1 MKPARLTY
9 LEEGKAVGAHRG
21 FAATFNWLVR
31 FCSNIRGGLGVIVDT
46 TDSDHPVVRMDGVAA
61 VLKPFEVRWNAD
73 EGCWSVYVPAN
84 AVEGGASFVVHNE
97 RIDGDWYKVANQPSG
112 AGVFDVIVHVKRRV
126 KVGNGGVGV
135 AVHVSATAGGPSAP
149 GAEPANRS
157 AGDVFT
163 VVAARCTVS
172 GSGSTVSRKAVRISR
187 GCVSLASEP
196 SGVLELYWACPAVG
210 SSGWQ
215 TFTPHVS
222 AASDAPICGGA
233 LADTALPASGSAT
246 AYYLVDCTGSTPAA
260 SVVTSPGLVTGKVNI
275 PVYHLSNGCVVD
287 DIRAS
292 LAQAVFYP

>member
-1 MKPARLTY
+1 MKPNKLTY
-9 LEEGKAVGAHRG
+9 LTEGKAVGAHAG

-31 FCSNIRGGLGVIVDT
+31 FCANMRGGLGVIVDT
-46 TDSDHPVVRMDGVAA
+46 SDSDHPVVRMDGVAA

-84 AVEGGASFVVHNE
+84 AVEGGTSFVVHNE

-187 GCVSLASEP
+187 GGVSLASEP

-222 AASDAPICGGA
+222 AASDAPICGGT
-233 LADTALPASGSAT
+233 LADAALPASGSAT
-246 AYYLVDCTGSTPAA
+246 VYYLIDCTGSSAA
-260 SVVTSPGLVTGKVNI
+260 PSVVTSRTDAPGKIYMVVYNLSDGRVTVDQR
-275 PVYHLSNGCVVD
+275 SN
-287 DIRAS
+287 
-292 LAQAVFYP
+292 LANQVFYP